1 MTDMDRCEYSL
12 KSILLALAAALL
24 ISSCGGSGGSGG
36 SAAAPPSLNVSP
48 ARVEADADG
57 GEVSVDVTVSGEGSL
72 SWNASVPAG
81 VGWARISSGSS
92 GTATGS
98 ISIAVDANTGAAR
111 EFDLSVS
118 AGSAVSRT
126 VTISQAEAPQMIEV
140 SADSTVLDGE
150 GGSVTLQVR
159 NAGSGTLNWSARLP
173 EDLDWA
179 YVESGESGTD
189 AGEIV
194 VQYGINGGA
203 DRELE
208 VTVTATSASN
218 SPQSLSLS
226 QEWFGA
232 SACTF
237 PVAREDVLDLM
248 EEFYYFNDE
257 SAQAARYNEIVLEDH
272 ENIDSMLDEL
282 RWMPETHDRG
292 FTDWLTRKQ
301 SDELFNAEASI
312 FGFRLTYIVDANENP
327 VHLEV
332 LDVYEGSPAAAEL
345 ERGDRIHALN
355 GKAINGL
362 SIEEIGNEFGPNT
375 EGHVVT
381 FETEKLSG
389 ERRMFDMAKARI
401 NIPTVPEEHVR
412 VFDTDAGKVG
422 YLYFRTFFGDAP
434 GRLLEAFAEF
444 KSQDVRNLIVDLR
457 YNGGGSVPIA
467 HGLATLI
474 GGPELFESGRRTV
487 MVRQIHN
494 ERNARRNET
503 TYFGCGAYGSPAL
516 VAKCERESSLRDL
529 NNVVFIT
536 GRGSA
541 SASELVIT
549 ALQPYENVAL
559 VGERTFGKPV
569 GQYGLSFCL
578 ENPNNFQ
585 SGVALLWPVSFASVN
600 ADEFEDYYDGIAVE
614 CEVPDDRASPL
625 GSRDEDRIAAAL
637 NYIETGSC
645 DTPGS
650 ARAARE
656 QEAMQMKPP
665 LDPVQQFLGH

>member
-1 MTDMDRCEYSL
+1 MTDMDRCREYFR
-12 KSILLALAAALL
+12 KSSFLALAAALL
-24 ISSCGGSGGSGG
+24 ISSCGGSGGSGDSP
-36 SAAAPPSLNVSP
+36 SAAPSLNVSP
-48 ARVEADADG
+48 ASVEADAGG

-72 SWNASVPAG
+72 RWNASVPAG
-81 VGWARISSGSS
+81 VGWARIAGG
-92 GTATGS
+92 GTGTGAGS

-111 EFDLSVS
+111 EFELSVS
-118 AGSAVSRT
+118 AGSAVSRN
-126 VTISQAEAPQMIEV
+126 VTISQAEAPQMIDV

-159 NAGSGTLNWSARLP
+159 NTGSGTLNWSARLP
-173 EDLDWA
+173 EGLDWA
-179 YVESGESGTD
+179 YIESGESGTD

-218 SPQSLSLS
+218 SPQSLSLG

-232 SACTF
+232 SACTY
-237 PVAREDVLDLM
+237 PEARQEVLDWM
-248 EEFYYFNDE
+248 EDLYYFNDE
-257 SAQAARYNEIVLEDH
+257 AEQAARYGEIVLEDH

-292 FTDWLTRKQ
+292 FTYWLTRKQ

-327 VHLEV
+327 LHLEV
-332 LDVYEGSPAAAEL
+332 LDVYGGSPAADAGL
-345 ERGDRIHALN
+345 ERGDRIHSLN
-355 GKAINGL
+355 GKAISGL
-362 SIEEIGNEFGPNT
+362 SIGEIGIEFGPST
-375 EGHVVT
+375 EGHTVT

-389 ERRMFDMAKARI
+389 ERRTFDMAKARI
-401 NIPTVPEEHVR
+401 EIPTVPDEHAKVW
-412 VFDTDAGKVG
+412 DSDAGQVG
-422 YLYFRTFFGDAP
+422 YLHFRTFFGDAP
-434 GRLLEAFAEF
+434 GRLLEEFAEF
-444 KSQDVRNLIVDLR
+444 KSKGVRNLIVDLR

-487 MVRQIHN
+487 MAQQIHN
-494 ERNARRNET
+494 QRNAGRDET
-503 TYFGCGAYGSPAL
+503 TYFGCGVYGSPAL

-529 NNVVFIT
+529 DNVVFIT

-559 VGERTFGKPV
+559 VGERTYGKPV
-569 GQYGLSFCL
+569 GQYGLAFC
-578 ENPNNFQ
+578 PPDFG
-585 SGVALLWPVSFASVN
+585 SGLGLLWPVSFASVN
-600 ADEFEDYYDGIAVE
+600 ADGFEDYYDGIAVE
-614 CEVPDDRASPL
+614 CEVPDDRASQL
-625 GSRDEDRIAAAL
+625 GEREEGRIAAAL

-656 QEAMQMKPP
+656 QEAMQMTAP
-665 LDPVQQFLGH
+665 LDPVREFLGH